1 MDLPSGRGSGIPLVA
16 GREGPRSRPDEP
28 RLRSVRLQPLGLLV
42 PWLGCFLTR
51 LRIRHPPTSFS
62 QNLRRIKGATEIW
75 LPPIPV
81 MAGACRV
88 LTPPPEKPAPRQPA
102 TRQVSHA
109 RPRSCNPGHVSRDP
123 VFGLRARAAK
133 TPALQVP
140 GPGPSRFRGCSP
152 RPCPVCRDFT
162 CLPCGGERRP
172 CAGGRGSR
180 GKTGARPSRGR
191 RYRGPGRSP

>member
-102 TRQVSHA
+102 TRQVSQA
-109 RPRSCNPGHVSRDP
+109 RPRSCNPGHISRDP
-123 VFGLRARAAK
+123 VFGPFRASRPRRKNPGSSGAGSRSVSGMLSPSLSGRPGLYL
-133 TPALQVP
+133 PALRRGAP
-140 GPGPSRFRGCSP
+140 TLCRWERISR
-152 RPCPVCRDFT
+152 
-162 CLPCGGERRP
+162 
-172 CAGGRGSR
+172 
-180 GKTGARPSRGR
+180 
-191 RYRGPGRSP
+191 